1 MTFKVNN
8 GLQVGA
14 NVAID
19 SAALLQQIESTP
31 SIRPSLLLDFAK
43 AETVDSRATFTR
55 ASSATVVGQNGLIRL
70 IGNNQPRIEF
80 TANGSGDCE
89 GLLIELGRSN
99 QLTRTEQIFDTSAW
113 GKSNANVA
121 INAAVAPDGTFTATR
136 LFDTTDAGGTF
147 HNIYQTTGVT
157 SGLTYTL
164 SVFVKA
170 GELTN
175 IALYPITSSNGAQFS
190 TTTGTST
197 SADTGVTTSVKAYA
211 NGWYRFAATVTS
223 ALTGTYGPNI
233 YLVSGGTN
241 YIGTTKSLYVWGA
254 QFENIDT
261 GTTQVSSYIP
271 SVQTFTS
278 RASNATYIDNA
289 DGLLKTAT
297 TNTVRYNFNP
307 STRTNST
314 LLLEPAATNL
324 LTNSTNLGTASGGT
338 AVNNNATAPDGTLT
352 AGTVTEDT
360 NLSRHYVAFG
370 TPTITANTVNTGSVF
385 VKGGTRTKIYVW
397 VGMSGSPYT
406 RGGIVIDTTNG
417 SYVVS
422 NVGSPIV
429 NYPTVQYVGNGW
441 YRVSVAVLT
450 TTTDTTIYME
460 VGGADASNATQYT
473 GTSSTFYVWG
483 AQMETGYGATSYI
496 PTTGTAATRAAD
508 VYTSSSASRA
518 TELLTIPRTS
528 VNLKPYEGTVSME
541 GTIEGDLTTNQYLY
555 GLGDGTTNALI
566 SARMQSNTMQFL
578 VYNGGNSQG
587 GAAYKTYSGVTPV
600 FKISSSYSNT
610 GWVSAL
616 DGAITSSAGPGT
628 AGLPQYGTITIGSGF
643 ASGVRRAYIKNF
655 AYYPAKLSNNELISM
670 TAS

>member
-43 AETVDSRATFTR
+43 AKTVDSRAAFAR
-55 ASSATVVGQNGLIRL
+55 ASSATVVGQDGVIRL
-70 IGNNQPRIEF
+70 VGNNQPRIEF

-99 QLTRTEQIFDTSAW
+99 QLTKTEQIFDSTWS
-113 GKSNANVA
+113 KSNANVA
-121 INAAVAPDGTFTATR
+121 LNAAVSPDGTFTATR
-136 LFDTTDAGGTF
+136 LFDTTDVGGTF
-147 HNIYQTTGVT
+147 HNISQTTSVT
-157 SGLTYTL
+157 SGLTYTF
-164 SVFVKA
+164 SVFAKA
-170 GELTN
+170 SELTS
-175 IALYPITSSNGAQFS
+175 ISLYPITSGNGAHFGLTS
-190 TTTGTST
+190 GTTIF
-197 SADTGVTTSVKAYA
+197 ADTGVTTSVKAYA
-211 NGWYRFAATVTS
+211 NGWYRVAATVTS
-223 ALTGTYGPNI
+223 AFTGSYGPTI
-233 YLVSGGTN
+233 YLYGPGTN

-254 QFENIDT
+254 QFENIET

-271 SVQTFTS
+271 SVETFTS

-307 STRTNST
+307 ATRINST

-324 LTNSTNLGTASGGT
+324 LTNSTNIGTATGGT

-352 AGTVTEDT
+352 AGRVTEDT
-360 NLSRHYVAFG
+360 NNSRHYIAFG

-385 VKGGTRTKIYVW
+385 VKGGTRSKIYVW
-397 VGMSGSPYT
+397 VGMSGAPYT
-406 RGGIVIDTTNG
+406 RGGIVIDTTTG
-417 SYVVS
+417 SYVTS
-422 NVGSPIV
+422 NVNSPIV

-460 VGGADASNATQYT
+460 VGGADASNNTTYL
-473 GTSSTFYVWG
+473 GTSSTFFVWG

-496 PTTGTAATRAAD
+496 PTSGSTATRAAD
-508 VYTSSSASRA
+508 VYTSSAASRA
-518 TELLTIPRTS
+518 NETVTIPITS
-528 VNLKPYEGTVSME
+528 VSLKPYEGTISME
-541 GTIEGDLTTNQYLY
+541 GRMEGDLTLNQYMY
-555 GLGDGTTNALI
+555 GLGNGTVDALI
-566 SARMQSNTMQFL
+566 STRMQSNTMSFV
-578 VYNGGNSQG
+578 VYTGGNAQG
-587 GAAYKTYSGVTPV
+587 FVTLKSYTGLTPEFKTATS
-600 FKISSSYSNT
+600 FSNT
-610 GWVSAL
+610 SWVGAL
-616 DGAITSSAGPGT
+616 DGAIVGAAGPGV
-628 AGLPQYGTITIGSGF
+628 GLPQYGIITIGRGF
-643 ASGVRRAYIKNF
+643 SSGVRRMYIKNF
-655 AYYPAKLSNNELISM
+655 VYYPAKLSNNELISM